1 MYEYTIII
9 SIFWTKSG
17 GLSTYIYISM
27 YCDPIDRDETEG
39 MEANSQ
45 YEEVE
50 WNRRLNKSRMLHE
63 DDESARDL

>member
-1 MYEYTIII
+1 
-9 SIFWTKSG
+9 
-17 GLSTYIYISM
+17 M

-50 WNRRLNKSRMLHE
+50 WNRRLNKSRMPHE